1 MIKSNLYYQINLHQV
16 REYAGLD
23 FITILIKYK
32 SIYIHIHTHT
42 HTHTHRHTHTH
53 THIYKLSS
61 PVTGLEWPRGFQEVK
76 VPRLHDNGTG

>member
-1 MIKSNLYYQINLHQV
+1 MMNFCKFMIKSNLYYQINLHQV

-42 HTHTHRHTHTH
+42 HTHTHRHTQTHTH
-53 THIYKLSS
+53 THAHI
-61 PVTGLEWPRGFQEVK
+61 
-76 VPRLHDNGTG
+76 